1 MKNVNEMSRDE
12 RREAKVMIERATE
25 RVVEARRHSTKARE
39 AVEMLVE
46 AYGYAEAV
54 KMVATVVNRVSLS
67 DGRIMDGVR
76 EWAQAVEGV
85 PSNEELHALDIYG
98 VDTWI
103 HSAHVDE
110 IGRAMKK
117 YEPTEEEAKEGVTV
131 DQVDKYREEHGERAA
146 LDLLYLLGP
155 DHFSGDYETAVSNLK
170 VLADRQ
176 AVAQKEREKRERK
189 QAETNRENFEHCRS
203 IADELTEV
211 AEGVLYKCPHCG
223 EWYSIEDAAETED
236 GHICPNC
243 SEEIEDSE
251 AEQVTFFDYFED
263 VFDIEYTI
271 DSNGDYR
278 AVRLM
283 VACGGPNI
291 YIDTATASVE
301 LYWWTDRASAYF
313 DRSAADEID
322 AVFQELYEMR

>member
-1 MKNVNEMSRDE
+1 MAIVNKICADN
-12 RREAKVMIERATE
+12 
-25 RVVEARRHSTKARE
+25 STDCRG
-39 AVEMLVE
+39 L
-46 AYGYAEAV
+46 
-54 KMVATVVNRVSLS
+54 SLS
-67 DGRIMDGVR
+67 GMASDLLN
-76 EWAQAVEGV
+76 AVGID
-85 PSNEELHALDIYG
+85 PYLDIFEIPVHSDSQVCICFWFNGEPFELWAGLSY
-98 VDTWI
+98 DTKEFFTECRRW
-103 HSAHVDE
+103 SEDANGE
-110 IGRAMKK
+110 IIDFSIFAETEE
-117 YEPTEEEAKEGVTV
+117 EPTEEEAKEGVTV

-170 VLADRQ
+170 VCADRQ

-189 QAETNRENFEHCRS
+189 QAETNRENFERCRS

-263 VFDIEYTI
+263 VYDIEYKV
-271 DSNGDYR
+271 DGNGDYR

-291 YIDTATASVE
+291 YIDTASASVD

-313 DRSAADEID
+313 DRSTADEID